1 MDSVRS
7 AGRVELLRVSHPPRR
22 VLVNTRARREN
33 RNRSFES
40 ATYVAVSGLLKERVS
55 SSREGHHADGNHILG
70 GCWRSDL
77 FAGGGISCGRNC
89 FLAGGPRGFLPGS
102 GAGGVQR

>member
-40 ATYVAVSGLLKERVS
+40 ATYVAVSGLLKERES
-55 SSREGHHADGNHILG
+55 SSRGGHHADGNHILG
-70 GCWRSDL
+70 GCWGSGL
-77 FAGGGISCGRNC
+77 FAGGGGNR
-89 FLAGGPRGFLPGS
+89 GGTQFQTSVPRGLFAPG
-102 GAGGVQR
+102 GAAG

>member
-70 GCWRSDL
+70 GCLRADL
-77 FAGGGISCGRNC
+77 LAGGGISCRRNR
-89 FLAGGPRGFLPGS
+89 FLARCSPGS
-102 GAGGVQR
+102 FPA